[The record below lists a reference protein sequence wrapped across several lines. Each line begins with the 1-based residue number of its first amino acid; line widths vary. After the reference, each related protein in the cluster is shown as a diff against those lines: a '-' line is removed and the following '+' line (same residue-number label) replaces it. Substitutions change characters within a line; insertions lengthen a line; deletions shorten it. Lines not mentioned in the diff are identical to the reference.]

1 MRHPLGGD
9 KPWPFGELARNN
21 MSHITTYATDL
32 QLNPVKGQRTA
43 QNDRSWQLFREALEA
58 VAEEYGGHVSD
69 TITNYYGHQ
78 RKCTFS
84 LIVPEFRYGLGVDVD
99 NETGDV
105 SFVYDSY
112 GVRESVIEGLKNRVV
127 QTFTTLAVSET
138 LQDLNYDVEYEEHA
152 AEEAKRQIL
161 VRGVM

>member
-1 MRHPLGGD
+1 
-9 KPWPFGELARNN
+9 

-32 QLNPVKGQRTA
+32 QLNPVKGSDRSKS
-43 QNDRSWQLFREALEA
+43 DRSWQLFEEALKT
-58 VAEEYGGHVSD
+58 VAEECGGYVSN

-84 LIVPEFRYGLGVDVD
+84 LIVPQFRYGLGVDVD
-99 NETGDV
+99 EETGEV

-112 GVRESVIEGLKNRVV
+112 GVREEVIEGLKDRVM
-127 QTFTTLAVSET
+127 QAFTALAVGET
-138 LQDLNYDVEYEEHA
+138 LQDLNYEVEFEEQVR
-152 AEEAKRQIL
+152 EEEEGQRQVM